1 MVGYKEVNQE
11 LKNIVDYIYSI
22 ESVWNKTR
30 DLKLQDVFYN
40 LDEIVLQYNVTTEEL
55 QDLFYE
61 FCETEYN
68 NFIDWMKE
76 DGMEDCRN
84 YIGRTSKF
92 HLTDIH
98 DLKKIHVFYNLCS
111 DVCNGFS
118 WLDFYE
124 DETGKIKMDKMQSD
138 DYTESELLEFAQ
150 PEMLY
155 ITSGDFLADI
165 KEFFADAITEADYID
180 NFKENQKDLFTEFL
194 DSMLYD
200 QADQAVQEDQAD
212 QADSAA

>member
-1 MVGYKEVNQE
+1 MVGYKD
-11 LKNIVDYIYSI
+11 VDQAVEKIIEYIYSI
-22 ESVWNKTR
+22 ESVWNETR

-40 LDEIVLQYNVTTEEL
+40 LDEIALKYDVTAEEL
-55 QDLFYE
+55 RDLFYM

-68 NFIDWMKE
+68 NFLDWMKE
-76 DGMEDCRN
+76 EGMKDCRN

-92 HLTDIH
+92 YLTDIH
-98 DLKKIHVFYNLCS
+98 NQKKIYVFNNLCS
-111 DVCNGFS
+111 DVCSGFS
-118 WLDFYE
+118 WLDFHE
-124 DETGKIKMDKMQSD
+124 DENGKIKMDKMQSD

-150 PEMLY
+150 PEILY

-165 KEFFADAITEADYID
+165 KEFFADVITEANYID
-180 NFKENQKDLFTEFL
+180 NFKGNQKDLFTEFL

-200 QADQAVQEDQAD
+200 QADQAVQEE